1 MTTKKDLDSLNFQIK
16 NLIDIWNMLVEK
28 NNERKEVRNNE
39 RNLLYNKYLY
49 DLVFVDQINDI
60 LEMENLLKEL
70 KEIILIKQNELID
83 LLELLN

>member
-49 DLVFVDQINDI
+49 DLVFADQINDI